1 MVSVSI
7 QTMIRQTPKE
17 ITPAPDND
25 DIRSHNRLPLSLDAR
40 MTLGQNLLAAVRR
53 LHPGCFALIMATGIV
68 SIDASQHGMP
78 AIAQALF
85 AFNLVAYVWLL
96 ALTAW
101 RLVHFRRE
109 LIADFVDPSR
119 GAGFLTLAAG
129 TCVLG
134 SQCVQVVSLPTL
146 ANALAMVGALAWA
159 TLIYLFFAAT
169 ITARIKPGFTRSIN
183 GGWLIAVVATQAL
196 SALITQLAA
205 RRADPDH
212 LQFFALGL
220 YMLGAAL
227 YLLIIT
233 LVVYRM
239 VFFPLRAREF
249 TPPYWINMGALAIT
263 TLAGSLVITHAPASG
278 PLIELLP
285 FVKGFTV
292 FFWATATWWIPLL
305 VILEAWRHLNH
316 HVRFRYET
324 DDWDIVFPIG
334 MYTVG
339 TFELARALPADFLLA
354 IPAAG
359 VYVSL
364 IAWLLVAALGM
375 RHLYRK
381 LRTPTN
387 AASR

>member
-1 MVSVSI
+1 
-7 QTMIRQTPKE
+7 MIRQTRGK

-25 DIRSHNRLPLSLDAR
+25 GFHLHNQVPLLRDVG
-40 MTLGQNLLAAVRR
+40 MTLAENLLVRVRR
-53 LHPGCFALIMATGIV
+53 LDPGCFALVMATGIV

-78 AIAQALF
+78 GIARALF
-85 AFNLVAYVWLL
+85 AFNLAAYAWLL
-96 ALTAW
+96 ALTLL
-101 RLVHFRRE
+101 RLVRFRHE
-109 LIADFVDPSR
+109 LIADFANPSR
-119 GAGFLTLAAG
+119 GASFLTFAAG

-146 ANALAMVGALAWA
+146 ASAFAVLGALAWTA
-159 TLIYLFFAAT
+159 LIYLFFAAT
-169 ITARIKPGFTRSIN
+169 ITARFKPGFTRSIN

-196 SALITQLAA
+196 SALITLLASSPTDA
-205 RRADPDH
+205 DH
-212 LQFFALGL
+212 LSFIALGL

-233 LVVYRM
+233 MVVYRM
-239 VFFPLRAREF
+239 VFFPLRAKQF

-263 TLAGSLVITHAPASG
+263 TLAGSLLITRAPASG
-278 PLIELLP
+278 PLVELLP
-285 FVKGFTV
+285 FVQGFTV

-305 VILEAWRHLNH
+305 VILEVWRHLSH

-339 TFELARALPADFLLA
+339 TFELAHALPADFLLA
-354 IPAAG
+354 IPAIG

-364 IAWLLVAALGM
+364 IAWLLVASVGV

-381 LRTPTN
+381 RRMTLPAGLR
-387 AASR
+387 